1 MPANDLDRQLSF
13 LREIDQLK
21 GVVRQSPLLDGSRK
35 ENSAEHSWHVAMY
48 AMLLHKYAAAPVDAS
63 RVIQMLLI
71 HDIVEVDAG
80 DHPLHLSGPGS
91 RQADLESQAA
101 ERLFG
106 LLPAEQKREMFALWC
121 EFEAGESDDAKFA
134 KALDRFQPLVANVVS
149 GGGTW
154 AINGVTLEQVRV
166 RYGTTIQRGAPELW
180 KLCEQW
186 IGEYFSGGKESQPS
200 D

>member
-1 MPANDLDRQLSF
+1 MSSDDLDRQLDF

-21 GVVRQSPLLDGSRK
+21 NVVRQSPLLDRSRR
-35 ENSAEHSWHVAMY
+35 ENSAEHSWHVALY
-48 AMLLHKYAAAPVDAS
+48 AMLLHKYAAASVDVS

-80 DHPLHLSGPGS
+80 DHPLHLSGPDS

-106 LLPAEQKREMFALWC
+106 LLPAEQKDEMLELWR

-134 KALDRFQPLVANVVS
+134 KALDRFQPLVANVVT

-154 AINGVTLEQVRV
+154 EVNGVTLEQVRV

-186 IGEYFSGGKESQPS
+186 IEEYFSRGKESHPGA
-200 D
+200 

>member
-1 MPANDLDRQLSF
+1 MPSEDLDRQLNF

-21 GVVRQSPLLDGSRK
+21 SVIRQSPLLDRSRQ

-63 RVIQMLLI
+63 RVIRMLLM

-80 DHPLHLSGPGS
+80 DHPLHVSGGSS
-91 RQADLESQAA
+91 RQVELESQAA

-106 LLPAEQKREMFALWC
+106 LLPAEQKGELLALWR

-134 KALDRFQPLVANVVS
+134 KALDRFQPLVANVVT

-154 AINGVTLEQVRV
+154 AHNAVTLEQVRV

-180 KLCEQW
+180 RLCEQW
-186 IGEYFSGGKESQPS
+186 IEEYFSRQGSAENG

>member
-1 MPANDLDRQLSF
+1 MPSDDLDRQLSF

-21 GVVRQSPLLDGSRK
+21 SVIRQSPLLDRSRK

-48 AMLLHKYAAAPVDAS
+48 AMLLHRYAAEPVDVA

-80 DHPLHLSGPGS
+80 DHPLHASGGSS
-91 RQADLESQAA
+91 RQAELESQAA

-106 LLPAEQKREMFALWC
+106 LLPAEQKGEMLALWR

-154 AINGVTLEQVRV
+154 TQSGVTLKQVME

-180 KLCEQW
+180 RLCERW
-186 IGEYFSGGKESQPS
+186 IEEYFSRQGSAGNG

>member
-1 MPANDLDRQLSF
+1 MLSADLDRQLGF

-21 GVVRQSPLLDGSRK
+21 GVIRQSPLLNRSRR

-48 AMLLHKYAAAPVDAS
+48 AMLLHQYAAAPVDAS

-80 DHPLHLSGPGS
+80 DHPLHISGGSS
-91 RQADLESQAA
+91 RQAELESQAA
-101 ERLFG
+101 ERLFR
-106 LLPAEQKREMFALWC
+106 LLPTDQKAEMLALWR

-149 GGGTW
+149 DGGTW
-154 AINGVTLEQVRV
+154 AENGVTLEQVRV

-180 KLCEQW
+180 RLCERW
-186 IGEYFSGGKESQPS
+186 IEEYFLREA
-200 D
+200 

>member
-1 MPANDLDRQLSF
+1 MSSDDLDRQLSF
-13 LREIDQLK
+13 LREVDQLK
-21 GVVRQSPLLDGSRK
+21 GVIRQSPLLDRSRK
-35 ENSAEHSWHVAMY
+35 ENSAEHSWHVALY

-80 DHPLHLSGPGS
+80 DHPLHLSGPDS
-91 RQADLESQAA
+91 QQADLESQAA

-106 LLPAEQKREMFALWC
+106 LLPAEQQGEMLALWG

-134 KALDRFQPLVANVVS
+134 KVLDRFQPLVANVVT

-154 AINGVTLEQVRV
+154 AENGVTLEQVKV

-180 KLCEQW
+180 RLCEQW
-186 IGEYFSGGKESQPS
+186 IEEYFSREGRVER
-200 D
+200 DD

>member
-1 MPANDLDRQLSF
+1 MSSDDLDRQLSF

-21 GVVRQSPLLDGSRK
+21 GVFRQSPLLDRSRR

-48 AMLLHKYAAAPVDAS
+48 AMLLYKYAAALVDAS

-80 DHPLHLSGPGS
+80 DHPLHLSGPDS
-91 RQADLESQAA
+91 RQAELESQAA

-106 LLPAEQKREMFALWC
+106 LLPAEQKGEMLELWR

-134 KALDRFQPLVANVVS
+134 KALDRFQPLVANVVT

-154 AINGVTLEQVRV
+154 AQNRVTLEQVRV

-180 KLCEQW
+180 KLCERW
-186 IGEYFSGGKESQPS
+186 IEEYFSRAGEAERS

>member
-21 GVVRQSPLLDGSRK
+21 GVVRQSPLLDRSRR
-35 ENSAEHSWHVAMY
+35 ENSAEHSWHVALY

-80 DHPLHLSGPGS
+80 DHPLHLSGPDS
-91 RQADLESQAA
+91 QQADLESQAA

-106 LLPAEQKREMFALWC
+106 LLPAEQMGEMLELWR

-134 KALDRFQPLVANVVS
+134 KALDRFQPLVANVVT

-186 IGEYFSGGKESQPS
+186 IEEYFSREKEFDPGA
-200 D
+200 

>member
-1 MPANDLDRQLSF
+1 MSSDDLDRQLSF

-21 GVVRQSPLLDGSRK
+21 NVVRQSPLLDRSRK

-48 AMLLHKYAAAPVDAS
+48 AMLLHKYAGAPVDVS

-80 DHPLHLSGPGS
+80 DHPLHLSGPDS
-91 RQADLESQAA
+91 PQCELESRAA

-106 LLPAEQKREMFALWC
+106 LLPAGQKSEMLELWR
-121 EFEAGESDDAKFA
+121 EFETGESDDAKFA
-134 KALDRFQPLVANVVS
+134 KALDRFQPLVANVVT

-154 AINGVTLEQVRV
+154 AVNGVTLEQVRV

-186 IGEYFSGGKESQPS
+186 IEEYFSRGGESKLS